1 MGGQRGEDGAACNL
15 QSFYHS
21 DAFPRQPLA
30 TAASRKSG
38 SPRVAVTIITGM
50 RPQTIGRVLGIGV
63 RVAGRM
69 AGQRLAGHA
78 QATAARP
85 MTIPAVPLRAGAQN
99 AARVTSRTGG
109 AVAKGIGG
117 FLRPF
122 ARVGGIIWL
131 EVAGVFFLL
140 PVLVFA
146 PKAWQYRVNWLHGP
160 QQRTFW
166 ASVVVVVVFLYLGIS
181 SFWRAHRKSATK

>member
-1 MGGQRGEDGAACNL
+1 MGGQREEDGAACNVH
-15 QSFYHS
+15 SFYHT
-21 DAFPRQPLA
+21 DAFQRQPEA
-30 TAASRKSG
+30 RAASRKSK

-63 RVAGRM
+63 RVAGRI
-69 AGQRLAGHA
+69 AGQHLAGHA
-78 QATAARP
+78 QAAAARP
-85 MTIPAVPLRAGAQN
+85 LTVPAAPLRAGAQN
-99 AARVTSRTGG
+99 ATRITSRTGG

-146 PKAWQYRVNWLHGP
+146 PRAWQYRVDWLHGP
-160 QQRTFW
+160 GQRTFW
-166 ASVVVVVVFLYLGIS
+166 ASIVVVVVFLYLGVS
-181 SFWRAHRKSATK
+181 SFWRAHRKSATN